1 MQRLK
6 VDDKVIVISGS
17 NKGQTGSIVAL
28 TKDGRVVIEGVNM
41 RKHHRSPR
49 KYREP
54 GLIEKEAPIHASNV
68 ALIDPETQ
76 KPTRVR
82 AGTDENG
89 KKVRIAVKSGANL
102 DAKKKND

>member
-6 VDDKVIVISGS
+6 TDDEVIVISGA
-17 NKGQTGSIVAL
+17 NKGQTGRITAIN
-28 TKDGRVVIEGVNM
+28 KDGRVVIEGVNI

-68 ALIDPETQ
+68 ALIDPETK

-82 AGTDENG
+82 FGTNDEG
-89 KKVRIAVKSGANL
+89 KKIRIAVKSGKAL
-102 DAKKKND
+102 D